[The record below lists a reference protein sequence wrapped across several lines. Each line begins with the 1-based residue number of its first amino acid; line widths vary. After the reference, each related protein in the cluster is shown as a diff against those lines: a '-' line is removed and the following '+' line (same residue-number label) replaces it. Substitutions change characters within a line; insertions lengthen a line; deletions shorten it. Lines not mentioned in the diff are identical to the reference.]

1 MATFKTEIQKK
12 RKDGTCA
19 VKILLTHNRELR
31 RLPTGIYLSKEDL
44 TKSGKIKNQ
53 AILDQLED
61 KIGRAHV

>member
-53 AILDQLED
+53 AILD
-61 KIGRAHV
+61 